1 MLIFF
6 FTFFPLLLYLDNVL
20 HIICKYESNTH
31 FVLVCNPSFVCSV
44 YCGFFSRQCAFAW
57 RTQWTE
63 PFIPF
68 TTIYQF
74 LPRFF
79 FLQTWKTNTV
89 QQSIIFAHF
98 IWLNKTDSM
107 CRFECQSLH
116 ILHLMFI
123 SLSHKQIA
131 PPQHIHN
138 NNTQKACSR
147 LQSLTFNIKL
157 IQK

>member
-1 MLIFF
+1 MFIFF
-6 FTFFPLLLYLDNVL
+6 KTFFPLLLYLDNVL

-79 FLQTWKTNTV
+79 FSTDVKNQYSATINHFCSFYLTEQNRFHVSLWMP
-89 QQSIIFAHF
+89 IAAHSPSHVY
-98 IWLNKTDSM
+98 L
-107 CRFECQSLH
+107 
-116 ILHLMFI
+116 
-123 SLSHKQIA
+123 SLSQTNSA
-131 PPQHIHN
+131 PSTYTQQQH
-138 NNTQKACSR
+138 TKSM
-147 LQSLTFNIKL
+147 QSTSKPYF
-157 IQK
+157 